1 MKKLLILITVMFFT
15 VSSAMADFTFYA
27 PTKPGS
33 GFDQWIQVV
42 LKELRNH
49 TDEKITVKFI
59 PGARGR
65 TGLNE
70 WENNTRHNDP
80 DGLQAS
86 GGTAASNWLYIRG
99 IEYDFE
105 NYSGV
110 GIQLLDILVG
120 KAKDWNPK
128 TDKLTWGNE
137 SALGD
142 TLGMITMICGNLDGK
157 IESFKTCVDNKLNL
171 VKGMG
176 DGPATM
182 AFMRGEFQV
191 FRGNPT
197 AWAKKMSKITTGEL
211 WYTQGVFDRST
222 GKAGDNPNH
231 PGMDFDSVFK
241 KTWGEAPKS
250 EMYDAYRLS
259 QTWNDAVQKAI
270 WIQKDN
276 PRKADIVKALKKML
290 ADPESQAALKK
301 ASGGSEYGWA
311 VGEEADQ
318 VIKQIKTMV
327 TENTLKNT
335 VWIIKEVFDYDV
347 VYIPE
352 RVHNK

>member
-1 MKKLLILITVMFFT
+1 MKKLMTAVAIILF
-15 VSSAMADFTFYA
+15 SATTAFADFTFYA

-42 LKELRNH
+42 LKELRKH
-49 TDEKITVKFI
+49 TDEKITVEYI

-65 TGLNE
+65 TGLNK
-70 WENNTRHNDP
+70 WENETRFSDP

-86 GGTAASNWLYIRG
+86 GGTAASNWLYIKG

-120 KAKDWNPK
+120 KSK
-128 TDKLTWGNE
+128 TWDPMKDKLTWGNE

-142 TLGMITMICGNLDGK
+142 TMGTIMMICGNLDGK
-157 IESFKTCVDNKLNL
+157 IESYKKCTDEKLNL
-171 VKGMG
+171 VKGMK

-182 AFMRGEFQV
+182 AFMRGEFDI

-231 PGMDFDSVFK
+231 PGMHFDAVFE
-241 KTWGEAPKS
+241 KTWGEAPKG
-250 EMYDAYRLS
+250 EMYDAYRLA

-276 PRKADIVKALKKML
+276 PRKADIVAALRKML

-301 ASGGSEYGWA
+301 ANGGSVYQWA
-311 VGEEADQ
+311 VAEEADQ
-318 VIKQIKTMV
+318 VIKQIKKMA
-327 TENTLKNT
+327 TEETLKNT
-335 VWIIKEVFDYDV
+335 VWIIKAVFDYDV
-347 VYIPE
+347 VYNAD
-352 RVHNK
+352 RVSK